1 MVDLQVCLKRQL
13 IACDRKGFFFPVQLA
28 GARTIA
34 KAGLLQIEG
43 KLGRLVQI
51 PIQAHAPGF
60 GGGRVGFGAIDKV
73 DEGIFVDI
81 VFLIARNDFPRTE
94 AAVGVERA
102 FLAALGGTCHSP
114 VAALA
119 TISNCNA
126 SQPLAQPTR
135 TG

>member
-94 AAVGVERA
+94 AAVGVERVVRFDA
-102 FLAALGGTCHSP
+102 FEARIFTGEESR
-114 VAALA
+114 
-119 TISNCNA
+119 A
-126 SQPLAQPTR
+126 SDLPR
-135 TG
+135 IIV